1 MHRLCILAVT
11 TVSLM
16 ILGIA
21 LPWSSAVGQQ
31 QIQQTPDVERV
42 NAASQLFIAA
52 ISVRDISAMD
62 KVWAHE
68 SYATFIGPL
77 STTVVVGWD
86 GVRKAWEMRFSQ
98 FDRVTTSVVESHA
111 HTNGNVAWAIGIEK
125 VQLLRKDGKTLN
137 FDAFVTNVFEKQDG
151 RWLMVSHQA
160 TPIFSEAAGPP
171 AQTTSPYAGQEQRSI
186 KALSDKE
193 ISDLTEARGIGL
205 AKAAE
210 LNSYPGPLHVL
221 ELAPELDLTDAQR
234 AATESLFA
242 TMRERARSI
251 GIRIIDAE
259 RELDRTFVDGTMSTP
274 ELRIRLSAIA
284 ALQGELRAIH
294 LEAHVAERSLL
305 TLQQIAKYDALRG
318 YRDGTMPHPG
328 HSQHRD

>member
-31 QIQQTPDVERV
+31 QIQ
-42 NAASQLFIAA
+42 
-52 ISVRDISAMD
+52 
-62 KVWAHE
+62 
-68 SYATFIGPL
+68 
-77 STTVVVGWD
+77 
-86 GVRKAWEMRFSQ
+86 
-98 FDRVTTSVVESHA
+98 
-111 HTNGNVAWAIGIEK
+111 
-125 VQLLRKDGKTLN
+125 
-137 FDAFVTNVFEKQDG
+137 
-151 RWLMVSHQA
+151 A
-160 TPIFSEAAGPP
+160 TPIFREAAGPP
-171 AQTTSPYAGQEQRSI
+171 APTTSPYAGQEQRSI

-193 ISDLTEARGIGL
+193 ISDLTEARGMGL

-259 RELDRTFVDGTMSTP
+259 RELDRTFVDGTMSAP

-318 YRDGTMPHPG
+318 YRDGTATPR
-328 HSQHRD
+328 SFAASRLRE

>member
-11 TVSLM
+11 SVSLM
-16 ILGIA
+16 TVGVA
-21 LPWSSAVGQQ
+21 LSSSNAVGQQ
-31 QIQQTPDVERV
+31 QIQQTSDVERV
-42 NAASQLFIAA
+42 NAASHVFIAA
-52 ISVRDISAMD
+52 ISARDIGAMD

-68 SYATFIGPL
+68 SYVTFIGPL

-86 GVRKAWEMRFSQ
+86 GVRKAWQMRFSQ
-98 FDRVTTSVVESHA
+98 FDRVTISLVESHA
-111 HTNGNVAWAIGIEK
+111 HTNGNVAWATGIEK

-160 TPIFSEAAGPP
+160 TPIFREAAGPP
-171 AQTTSPYAGQEQRSI
+171 AQTTSPYAGQERRSI

-193 ISDLTEARGIGL
+193 ISDLTQARGMGL

-221 ELAPELDLTDAQR
+221 ELARELDLTDAQR

-242 TMRERARSI
+242 TMRERAQPI
-251 GIRIIDAE
+251 GIKIIDAE
-259 RELDRTFVDGTMSTP
+259 RELDRAFVNGTLSAP

-294 LEAHVAERSLL
+294 LEAHVAEQSVL

-318 YRDGTMPHPG
+318 YRDGAMPRAG
-328 HSQHRD
+328 HSHHRD